1 MAKEK
6 IKKPFYKKIWVWV
19 LAIIVVIA
27 IAGGGEEEADTA
39 NKSSK
44 ESTDQASEVKAE
56 EESSEPAEEEVKTA
70 KIGEPSTV
78 GDVTF
83 TVNGV
88 EETSEINSG
97 NEYVDNATTSGKYI
111 ILDLNVQNGK
121 SEAITVDSSFF
132 KLIADGTEY
141 EPTTDGTVMMAMGDA
156 MSDFFLTQ
164 INPNLE
170 KSGKIVI
177 EVGADEE
184 LSNMVL
190 QAQTGVFGTEMT
202 EISLSN

>member
-27 IAGGGEEEADTA
+27 IASGGEEEADTA

-44 ESTDQASEVKAE
+44 ESTDQASEVK
-56 EESSEPAEEEVKTA
+56 AEEEVKTA

-111 ILDLNVQNGK
+111 ILDLTVQNGK

>member
-27 IAGGGEEEADTA
+27 IASGGEEEADTA

-44 ESTDQASEVKAE
+44 ESTDQASEVK
-56 EESSEPAEEEVKTA
+56 AEEEVKTA

-111 ILDLNVQNGK
+111 ILDLIVQNGK